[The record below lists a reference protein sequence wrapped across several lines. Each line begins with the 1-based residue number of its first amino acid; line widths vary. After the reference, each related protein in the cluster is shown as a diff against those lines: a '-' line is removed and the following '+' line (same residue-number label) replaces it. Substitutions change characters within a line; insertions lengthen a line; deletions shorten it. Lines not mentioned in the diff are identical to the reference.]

1 MKKFNRRVVA
11 GTAAVA
17 LALGIFAAVPLSA
30 EAKTNYKI
38 SKSAGFVGLSDD
50 SFDSTFSAL
59 VNGL

>member
-1 MKKFNRRVVA
+1 
-11 GTAAVA
+11 
-17 LALGIFAAVPLSA
+17 VPLSA